1 MTPALY
7 STLTESL
14 FPDTTLFRSLFTA
27 LDVVPELV
35 EARAGGRQQH
45 AIAALRDCTRAL
57 QRAAHVRFAP
67 DRHSAADVAFDLNC
81 IFPEQHR
88 SASLAGQR
96 FAQFDE
102 RLPLALAATRSEEQ
116 TSEIQSLLRISY
128 AVF

>member
-67 DRHSAADVAFDLNC
+67 DRHSAADVAFDRNC

-88 SASLAGQR
+88 SASLPGQR
-96 FAQFDE
+96 FAHFDD
-102 RLPLALAATRSEEQ
+102 RLQIGRAPFRDKVCQ
-116 TSEIQSLLRISY
+116 TG
-128 AVF
+128 